1 MALKVTNL
9 SEISPARANEL
20 LTFFTQLVQEKYP
33 NIELSRGVFHDLV
46 LYFNSVL
53 NIAVQENV
61 ERILQSNSLLNITTN
76 PALADPALVDKVLS
90 NYNLTRYEG
99 GIAAGEAAVI
109 TRQLATTIISND
121 VILSANGVQFV
132 PTQTFTGILPG
143 TPATAPGDRT
153 LIPTGDGTYAFTISI
168 RAVTSGDAGNL
179 KRGTLLIPNSS
190 PSNVIRIFAA
200 ADFTTGANTRT
211 NEEYIAELPNGLS
224 AKTVGG
230 RRAISATI
238 KTQEEFKNIQHIS
251 VVGFGDPEQKRDQH
265 GLIPVSGGGRVDLY
279 VQTARTAQKVENF
292 LTAVYIGPAA
302 EDSAAGTVWQ
312 IIVPKDVT
320 PGFYDVYSVTK
331 IDDQTNSGYALT
343 TYDRGY
349 NFNGLDYAPDIIN
362 IVEAEFTRYKT
373 AVFRFVDT
381 DTPATAALI
390 PGQTAAVYSV
400 TLRAMPLISSL
411 QDFMSS
417 RDIRSASSDIVVK
430 AAVPCFTTIDF
441 KILKKANEPDPNI
454 DAIKAEIVAAI
465 SSVGFG
471 GNLNA
476 STIATA
482 AHKYLV
488 GSQSVDKIDMFGR
501 IIRPDGKTIYM
512 RDFSKIVIPN
522 DPERLVSPKTTVF
535 LTDVD
540 DISIAIEVVAG
551 FNA

>member
-1 MALKVTNL
+1 MALQITNL
-9 SEISPARANEL
+9 SELDTARTAEL
-20 LTFFTQLVQEKYP
+20 LALFTQLVQEKYP

-53 NIAVQENV
+53 NAAVQENISRV
-61 ERILQSNSLLNITTN
+61 LQSNSLLNLVEN
-76 PALADPALVDKVLS
+76 PAIATDELVDKVLA
-90 NYNLTRYEG
+90 NYNLTRYTG
-99 GIAAGEAAVI
+99 AIATGDAVVI
-109 TRQLATTIISND
+109 TRQLATTIISETTA
-121 VILSANGVQFV
+121 LSANGVTFQ

-143 TPATAPGDRT
+143 TAATSPGDRT
-153 LIPTGDGTYAFTISI
+153 LIPTGDGTYAFTISL
-168 RAVTSGDAGNL
+168 RALNIGASGNI

-200 ADFTTGANTRT
+200 ADFTSGADSLT

-224 AKTVGG
+224 AKTIGG

-238 KTQEEFKNIQHIS
+238 KAQEEFKNIRHIS

-265 GLIPVSGGGRVDLY
+265 SLIPISGGGRVDLY
-279 VQTARTAQKVENF
+279 AQTANTAQKVENF
-292 LTAVYIGPAA
+292 LTAVYVGPADA
-302 EDSAAGTVWQ
+302 DSAAGTVWQ

-320 PGFYDVYSVTK
+320 PGFYDVYRVAK
-331 IDDQTNSGYALT
+331 IDDETNAGYALT
-343 TYDRGY
+343 TYERGY

-362 IVEAEFTRYKT
+362 MTEAEFTRYKT

-381 DTPATAALI
+381 DVPATDDLV
-390 PGQTAAVYSV
+390 PGQTSATYSV

-430 AAVPCFTTIDF
+430 AAVPCFTTVDF
-441 KILKKANEPDPNI
+441 KILKKANEPDPDI
-454 DAIKAEIVAAI
+454 AAIKSEIVKAI
-465 SSVGFG
+465 SDIGFG

-476 STIATA
+476 STISTA
-482 AHKYLV
+482 AHKHLV

-501 IIRPDGKTIYM
+501 IIRPDGKTVYV
-512 RDFSKIVIPN
+512 RDFSKLVIPN

-535 LTDVD
+535 LTGVD
-540 DISIAIEVVAG
+540 DISISTEVVAG